1 MFFCWV
7 KLRFR
12 GERDKVLTTDAILR
26 KKKPSCVFKDRIVL
40 LRNSMVFVLKV
51 TKKIGVRRED
61 AHHINND
68 ENECIG
74 VRDKVA

>member
-1 MFFCWV
+1 
-7 KLRFR
+7 
-12 GERDKVLTTDAILR
+12 
-26 KKKPSCVFKDRIVL
+26 
-40 LRNSMVFVLKV
+40 MVFVLKV
-51 TKKIGVRRED
+51 TKKIGVRREG